1 MLKHPGFTKQR
12 LFSLVLL
19 TVKLSK
25 DAVFEAD
32 LSVTMI
38 IKEKGPYEFCSV
50 ATAMD
55 IWRGRWQKNKKVY
68 SINYKCQN
76 AKKKI
81 KRNQNIHEV
90 YVTRKLFFLLIP

>member
-12 LFSLVLL
+12 LFSLVVL

-55 IWRGRWQKNKKVY
+55 I
-68 SINYKCQN
+68 
-76 AKKKI
+76 
-81 KRNQNIHEV
+81 
-90 YVTRKLFFLLIP
+90 

>member
-19 TVKLSK
+19 TDHLSK
-25 DAVFEAD
+25 DAEFEAD

-38 IKEKGPYEFCSV
+38 IKEKGHYEFCYV

-55 IWRGRWQKNKKVY
+55 I
-68 SINYKCQN
+68 
-76 AKKKI
+76 
-81 KRNQNIHEV
+81 
-90 YVTRKLFFLLIP
+90 